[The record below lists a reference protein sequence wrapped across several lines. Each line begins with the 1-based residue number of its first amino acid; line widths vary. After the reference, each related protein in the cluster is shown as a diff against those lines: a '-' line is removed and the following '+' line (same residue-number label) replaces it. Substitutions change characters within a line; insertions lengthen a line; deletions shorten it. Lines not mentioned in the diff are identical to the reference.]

1 MTDFFNLLDHSE
13 WVLFLLVVMIGV
25 GLGLFFVSLTDE

>member
-1 MTDFFNLLDHSE
+1 MTDFFNLLEHSE
-13 WVLFLLVVMIGV
+13 WVLFLLAVMIGV